1 MNRSLNHS
9 NGNYS
14 DYEIPL
20 PLGMIV
26 LTASIAFLKKC
37 ALLLLNLT
45 EALELTGLNAS
56 NAVLRPS
63 QR

>member
-37 ALLLLNLT
+37 VLLLNLT
-45 EALELTGLNAS
+45 EALEPTA
-56 NAVLRPS
+56 
-63 QR
+63 QCQ